1 MPFKAI
7 LKKLVEKTPGATGAI
22 LLDWEGETV
31 ADFSI
36 SPDIDLPVIGA
47 HKGIILNLT
56 RDALIRLKGENMSP
70 PPPVPLIEGDK
81 GGGWDGVKTIGIST
95 ELAGVALSTVKEGYY
110 LVVTVEKN
118 KPLGMAFFESKKAIK
133 DIEREMG

>member
-31 ADFSI
+31 ADFPVF
-36 SPDIDLPVIGA
+36 PDIDLPAIGA

-56 RDALIRLKGENMSP
+56 RDAMTRLKGENVSP
-70 PPPVPLIEGDK
+70 NTFIGDS
-81 GGGWDGVKTIGIST
+81 VKTIGIST
-95 ELAGVALSTVKEGYY
+95 ELATIAISTIKEGYY
-110 LVVTVEKN
+110 LVVTLEKAE
-118 KPLGMAFFESKKAIK
+118 PLGRVFFESKKAIK

>member
-7 LKKLVEKTPGATGAI
+7 LKNLVEKTPGATGAI
-22 LLDWEGETV
+22 LLDWEGEAV
-31 ADFSI
+31 AHFAK
-36 SPDIDLPVIGA
+36 SPDIDLPAIGA
-47 HKGIILNLT
+47 HKGIILNLA
-56 RDALIRLKGENMSP
+56 RDAILNLKQAS
-70 PPPVPLIEGDK
+70 
-81 GGGWDGVKTIGIST
+81 GVKTIGIST

-118 KPLGMAFFESKKAIK
+118 KPLGIVFFESKKAIK

>member
-1 MPFKAI
+1 MPFKTI
-7 LKKLVEKTPGATGAI
+7 LKNLVEKTPGATGAI
-22 LLDWEGETV
+22 LLDWEGEAV

-56 RDALIRLKGENMSP
+56 RDALIRLKGENMSSNAF
-70 PPPVPLIEGDK
+70 IGDS
-81 GGGWDGVKTIGIST
+81 VKTIGIST

-118 KPLGMAFFESKKAIK
+118 KPLGIVFFESNKAIK

>member
-22 LLDWEGETV
+22 LLDWEGEAV

-56 RDALIRLKGENMSP
+56 RDALTRLKGENMSP
-70 PPPVPLIEGDK
+70 NAFIGD
-81 GGGWDGVKTIGIST
+81 GIKTIGIST

-118 KPLGMAFFESKKAIK
+118 KPLGIVFFESNKAIK

>member
-7 LKKLVEKTPGATGAI
+7 LKTLVEKTRGATGAI
-22 LLDWEGETV
+22 LLDWEGEAV
-31 ADFSI
+31 ADFAK
-36 SPDIDLPVIGA
+36 SPDIDLPAIGA

-56 RDALIRLKGENMSP
+56 RDALTRLKGENMSP
-70 PPPVPLIEGDK
+70 NAFVGD
-81 GGGWDGVKTIGIST
+81 DVKTIGIST
-95 ELAGVALSTVKEGYY
+95 ELAGIALSTVKGGYY

-118 KPLGMAFFESKKAIK
+118 KPLGIVFFESKKAIK